1 MCLLDDA
8 KEPDLYSLNDQQRA
22 IRLFTAD
29 LVFIVVYKCII
40 PKRDFYFAINASKNI
55 LLLL

>member
-40 PKRDFYFAINASKNI
+40 PKRDFYFAINVSNNI
-55 LLLL
+55 